1 MRCAVAR
8 AFLAEKSALGRG
20 PPDVRLPVIV
30 QSIRESAMTRS
41 QSIWSV
47 LNTVLGGL
55 AAIVTA
61 GTGLYL
67 ALKTN
72 TTASPSVSASVATA
86 AISSDSASG
95 VMYDRTPWLG
105 IELRQDNQLVR
116 LRSVNDTWDKF
127 EATLASGPFEIT
139 ITRHADDPSVG
150 ILAWQD
156 ASIFDAFQDNKFKLR
171 GTGIAGAQFAV
182 PILYLDKEGFN
193 YYDTERMK
201 RLDADKYSI
210 FISTIGAGDF
220 ELPLPRFAGPIYLAI
235 FRAPKEIG
243 ADVPRQDF
251 ELFTLKRP

>member
-1 MRCAVAR
+1 
-8 AFLAEKSALGRG
+8 
-20 PPDVRLPVIV
+20 
-30 QSIRESAMTRS
+30 MTRR
-41 QSIWSV
+41 QSIWNV
-47 LNTVLGGL
+47 LNAVLGGL
-55 AAIVTA
+55 AALTTA

-67 ALKTN
+67 ALKT
-72 TTASPSVSASVATA
+72 SSGPSSSVAASMTPA
-86 AISSDSASG
+86 AASTDAATG

-105 IELRQDNQLVR
+105 IELRQDNQPIR
-116 LRSVNDTWDKF
+116 LRSTNDTWDKF
-127 EATLASGPFEIT
+127 EATLGNGPFEIT
-139 ITRHADDPSVG
+139 ITRHADDPNIG

-201 RLDADKYSI
+201 RIDADKYSI
-210 FISTIGAGDF
+210 FISTIGAGEF

-251 ELFTLKRP
+251 ELFTLRRP

>member
-1 MRCAVAR
+1 
-8 AFLAEKSALGRG
+8 
-20 PPDVRLPVIV
+20 
-30 QSIRESAMTRS
+30 MTRR
-41 QSIWSV
+41 QSIWNV
-47 LNTVLGGL
+47 LNALLGGL
-55 AAIVTA
+55 AAIITA

-67 ALKTN
+67 ALKTSSN
-72 TTASPSVSASVATA
+72 SSPNVTASMTPA
-86 AISSDSASG
+86 AISTDSANG

-105 IELRQDNQLVR
+105 IELRQDTQPIR
-116 LRSVNDTWDKF
+116 LRSVSDTWDKF
-127 EATLASGPFEIT
+127 EATLSSGPFEIT
-139 ITRHADDPSVG
+139 ITRHADDPSIG

-156 ASIFDAFQDNKFKLR
+156 ASIFDSFQDNKFKLR

-210 FISTIGAGDF
+210 FISTIGAGGF

-243 ADVPRQDF
+243 TDVPRQDF
-251 ELFTLKRP
+251 ELFTLHRP

>member
-1 MRCAVAR
+1 MNRR
-8 AFLAEKSALGRG
+8 
-20 PPDVRLPVIV
+20 
-30 QSIRESAMTRS
+30 
-41 QSIWSV
+41 QSIWNI
-47 LNTVLGGL
+47 LNAVLGGL
-55 AAIVTA
+55 AAIITA

-67 ALKTN
+67 ALKT
-72 TTASPSVSASVATA
+72 TSTPSPSVSASVASLAPA
-86 AISSDSASG
+86 AISFDSASG
-95 VMYDRTPWLG
+95 TTYDRTPWLG
-105 IELRQDNQLVR
+105 VELRQDNQPIR
-116 LRSVNDTWDKF
+116 MRSTNDTWDKF
-127 EATLASGPFEIT
+127 EATLARGPFEIT
-139 ITRHADDPSVG
+139 ITRHADDPNIG

-156 ASIFDAFQDNKFKLR
+156 DSIFDAFQDNKFKLR

-210 FISTIGAGDF
+210 FISTIGAGDL

-251 ELFTLKRP
+251 ELFTLRRP

>member
-1 MRCAVAR
+1 
-8 AFLAEKSALGRG
+8 
-20 PPDVRLPVIV
+20 
-30 QSIRESAMTRS
+30 MTRR
-41 QSIWSV
+41 QSIWNV
-47 LNTVLGGL
+47 LNAVLGGL
-55 AAIVTA
+55 AAIITA

-67 ALKTN
+67 ALK
-72 TTASPSVSASVATA
+72 ASPNTSPTVAASMTPAAVSTDTA
-86 AISSDSASG
+86 NGI
-95 VMYDRTPWLG
+95 MYDRTPWLG
-105 IELRQDNQLVR
+105 IELRQDNQPIR
-116 LRSVNDTWDKF
+116 LRSTNDTWDKF
-127 EATLASGPFEIT
+127 EATLGSGPFEIT
-139 ITRHADDPSVG
+139 ITRHADDPNIG

-210 FISTIGAGDF
+210 FISTVGVGEF
-220 ELPLPRFAGPIYLAI
+220 ELPLQRFAGPICLAI

-251 ELFTLKRP
+251 ELFTLRRP